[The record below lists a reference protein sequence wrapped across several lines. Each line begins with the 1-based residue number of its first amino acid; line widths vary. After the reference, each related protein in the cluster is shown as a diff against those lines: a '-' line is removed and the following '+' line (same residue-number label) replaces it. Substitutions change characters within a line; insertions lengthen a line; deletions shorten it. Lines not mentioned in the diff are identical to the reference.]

1 MPDASH
7 HIRDL
12 AYRLWEEEGRP
23 EGREAEHW
31 LIAERRLQSDE
42 AAREAPV
49 KKAKKSAPRTVK
61 TAAAPKRST
70 RAATKS
76 GDQASP

>member
-31 LIAERRLQSDE
+31 LDAERRFQNVQPTSE
-42 AAREAPV
+42 ATIPTKKPRKSPARTSKAAP
-49 KKAKKSAPRTVK
+49 
-61 TAAAPKRST
+61 APKRSAKSQDQPT
-70 RAATKS
+70 R
-76 GDQASP
+76 